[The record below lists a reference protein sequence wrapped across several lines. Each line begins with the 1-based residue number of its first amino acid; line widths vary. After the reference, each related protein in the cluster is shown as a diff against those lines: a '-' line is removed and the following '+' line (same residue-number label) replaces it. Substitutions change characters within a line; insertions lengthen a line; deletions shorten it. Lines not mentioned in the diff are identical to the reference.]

1 MLRFVKK
8 IVKRL
13 AALITKL
20 SQVIELKKIRKH
32 ELESED
38 GYLTLNEIAG
48 LKKFRRKG
56 FSAFDAQLYNLDKGN
71 DYHDYI
77 TTWESYQ
84 PVFTN
89 NSRYSAISS
98 NKYLSYLVYS
108 HFVNTPKVHMTI
120 RNGKIQWLERDN
132 NTDMYDFILKNNG
145 AVLKDTFGANGV
157 KVYVLTQSSEGLKY
171 RDEVWDRIRLNEVV
185 SDLKFGVLQ
194 DRLVQGEFANSL
206 FENSIN
212 TVRLITMRKKGLY
225 EHEVVAAAIRIG
237 TKKSAP
243 TDNCAQGGGSCLIDL
258 ETGELG
264 PMRTYFDKDE
274 NGNFIVMNTHP
285 DTGVQIAGRVIPNWS
300 KVKQTIVDLT
310 NKIYFFETLAWDIVL
325 MDEGI
330 QVIET
335 NLKSSLSVFQ
345 IHGPMRHSLLGEKY
359 REHGWLV
366 DEK

>member
-1 MLRFVKK
+1 MMRLL
-8 IVKRL
+8 KRVAQL
-13 AALITKL
+13 VEWLCHE
-20 SQVIELKKIRKH
+20 IELRRIRKH

-38 GYLTLNEIAG
+38 DHLTLEEITS
-48 LKKFRRKG
+48 LRRFRRKG

-71 DYHDYI
+71 DFHEYI

-89 NSRYSAISS
+89 NSKYWSISS
-98 NKYLSYLVYS
+98 NKYLFYLVYS
-108 HFVNTPKVHMTI
+108 RFIDTPKVRMTI

-132 NTDMYDFILKNNG
+132 DTDIYDFILENDG

-157 KVYVLTQSSEGLKY
+157 KVYVLTPVSEGLKY
-171 RDEVWDRIRLNEVV
+171 KDEVWDRNRLNEVV
-185 SDLKFGVLQ
+185 SDLKFGILQ

-206 FENSIN
+206 FEKSIN
-212 TVRLITMRKKGLY
+212 TIRLITMRKNGFY

-237 TKKSAP
+237 TNKSAP

-274 NGNFIVMNTHP
+274 NGQFIVMNTHP
-285 DTGVQIAGRVIPNWS
+285 DTGAQITGRVIPNWT
-300 KVKQTIVDLT
+300 KVKQTISDLT

-325 MDEGI
+325 MDDDI

-345 IHGPMRHSLLGEKY
+345 IHGPMKNTLLGEKY

-366 DEK
+366 DE